1 MSCNESVAQAGRLR
15 PIPSN
20 SARGRLS
27 ACATSAARVFD
38 ALAPRYDE
46 LWTQSTIGQLQ
57 RQAVW
62 RRLDGLSRPGDMLLD
77 LGCGTGADA
86 LHFMNR
92 RMRVRAIDASFE
104 MVRIARSR
112 GVDAT
117 RLSFEELGAMHGS
130 YDGVI
135 SD

>member
-1 MSCNESVAQAGRLR
+1 M
-15 PIPSN
+15 
-20 SARGRLS
+20 
-27 ACATSAARVFD
+27 AARVFD

-46 LWTQSTIGQLQ
+46 LWTQSTIGRLQ

-62 RRLDGLSRPGDMLLD
+62 RRLDDLFQPGDTLLD

-92 RMRVRAIDASFE
+92 RMRVRGIDASRE

-112 GVDAT
+112 GVDAA
-117 RLSFEELGAMHGS
+117 RFPIEELAEMRGS
-130 YDGVI
+130 FDGII
-135 SD
+135 SDFGALNCVRHLDLL